1 MIQGSSRKRLKKQ
14 QKRETRK
21 QGGRKRGRE
30 RTERGR
36 KRTGGREDGRER
48 EGQTGKMIN
57 KRNRKL
63 FLLNLMF
70 QLLKYSL
77 CPLKN
82 SFSLLLTFTPKF
94 LLTQF

>member
-14 QKRETRK
+14 QKREIRK

-36 KRTGGREDGRER
+36 KRKGGKEGGRER

-57 KRNRKL
+57 KRNRKS

-82 SFSLLLTFTPKF
+82 SFSLPLTFTPKF